1 MSSAT
6 AHVAAARV
14 EQEAV
19 RYSCERCKV
28 ESVLPPTGLALEP
41 GGFLHAVLVTIGRSI
56 RPPET
61 GRPTF
66 AEVRAQMMSK
76 LDEDAYQAFTSRFR
90 FCHECRRFVCPK
102 CWNRSWSSC
111 KSCVA
116 RAMKH
121 MSPTRRR
128 LRLGLSLA
136 FIAGSILLIAVGFG
150 SVVVIG
156 AAIH

>member
-1 MSSAT
+1 MSSVT
-6 AHVAAARV
+6 ARIAAARV

-19 RYSCERCKV
+19 RYSCERCKT
-28 ESVLPPTGLALEP
+28 ESVLAPSRLRLGL
-41 GGFLHAVLVTIGRSI
+41 GGFLRAIGLTVRRSI
-56 RPPET
+56 RPPDS
-61 GRPTF
+61 GRTSF
-66 AEVRAQMMSK
+66 AEVRAELVAR

-128 LRLGLSLA
+128 FRLGLSLA
-136 FIAGSILLIAVGFG
+136 VIAGSVVLMAVGFG
-150 SVVVIG
+150 SAVAMG
-156 AAIH
+156 AMQ